1 MADVNGAQIA
11 TLGLTGGIACGKSS
25 ASAFLEGMG
34 AKVIDADKIS
44 RAVTAPGGA
53 ALPAIESCFGADVFM
68 ADGSLNRRELASRV
82 FADDAQR
89 RALEGIIH
97 PLVQQQTL
105 KTMRE
110 LANAGVNTV
119 ILDVP
124 LLYETGMDVLCDEV
138 WVMAVPH
145 EDQVKRI
152 MERDG
157 LDEDQAQ
164 ARIDAQMSMDE
175 KQRRADRVVWTN
187 RSIQATQRELEMLW
201 QMWLRRVERGR

>member
-1 MADVNGAQIA
+1 M
-11 TLGLTGGIACGKSS
+11 
-25 ASAFLEGMG
+25 
-34 AKVIDADKIS
+34 
-44 RAVTAPGGA
+44 
-53 ALPAIESCFGADVFM
+53 
-68 ADGSLNRRELASRV
+68 
-82 FADDAQR
+82 
-89 RALEGIIH
+89 
-97 PLVQQQTL
+97 
-105 KTMRE
+105 
-110 LANAGVNTV
+110 
-119 ILDVP
+119 DVP